1 MDQQTLKMKV
11 AEKALDYIEDGM
23 VLGVGSGSTV
33 LCFVE
38 ALGKRKFR
46 FRDVV
51 AASEQTARALQAAG
65 YQVRDLNA
73 TDPIDVYVDGCDEVN
88 PAKEMIK
95 GGGAALT
102 REKICAAAAKKF
114 VCIADASKQVEVLGA
129 FPLPVE
135 VIPMARSHVA
145 RELVKLGGEPRWRE
159 GVVTDNGN
167 WILDVHHL
175 RISDP
180 AALEKTI
187 NNIAGV
193 VTVGIFAREKAD
205 VVLVS
210 HPDGRIIEA

>member
-65 YQVRDLNA
+65 YQVRDLNT

-180 AALEKTI
+180 ATLEKTI

>member
-51 AASEQTARALQAAG
+51 AASEQTTKALQAAG
-65 YQVRDLNA
+65 YQVRDLNS
-73 TDPIDVYVDGCDEVN
+73 TDPIDVYIDGCDEIN

-102 REKICAAAAKKF
+102 REKICAAVAKKF
-114 VCIADASKQVEVLGA
+114 VCIVDASKQVDVLGA

-145 RELVKLGGEPRWRE
+145 RELLKLGGEPRWRE

-180 AALEKTI
+180 LTLEKTI

-193 VTVGIFAREKAD
+193 VTVGIFAQQKAD
-205 VVLVS
+205 VLLVS
-210 HPDGRIIEA
+210 HADGRITQS